1 MKPKLA
7 SKKVPLTIKYRVGEH
22 LDNLEARF
30 GANKIRNMGG
40 HLEDLTS
47 PDDADLKPILQFRE
61 LIKRREMKP
70 RRRKKLIRLANGIS
84 PQKYMK
90 DNRSR
95 IERLIMD
102 GCTIYFIAGEL
113 GVAQGALQYF
123 VDSHD
128 ELKTL
133 YKATASRRKHDS
145 TKKLGQIKNLLAR
158 GKTHQQIADELG
170 LTKGQVDW
178 QVEKIRRAKK

>member
-61 LIKRREMKP
+61 LIKRREMW
-70 RRRKKLIRLANGIS
+70 LVIAAIMLMVISVTLAMLG
-84 PQKYMK
+84 
-90 DNRSR
+90 
-95 IERLIMD
+95 
-102 GCTIYFIAGEL
+102 GACWIA
-113 GVAQGALQYF
+113 F
-123 VDSHD
+123 SIW
-128 ELKTL
+128 
-133 YKATASRRKHDS
+133 KAVF
-145 TKKLGQIKNLLAR
+145 GFFM
-158 GKTHQQIADELG
+158 
-170 LTKGQVDW
+170 
-178 QVEKIRRAKK
+178 